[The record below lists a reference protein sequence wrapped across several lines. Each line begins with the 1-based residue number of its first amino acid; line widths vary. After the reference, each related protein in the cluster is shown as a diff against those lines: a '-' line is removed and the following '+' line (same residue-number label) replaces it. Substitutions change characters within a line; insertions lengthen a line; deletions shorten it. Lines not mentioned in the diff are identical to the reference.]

1 MDWPE
6 ITPYDLKNHTPFR
19 AENQHYLSQT
29 EPYRPELHKF
39 ILVLIGMNLFLS
51 AFLLALWAFLHSVA
65 PEHINGVLDF
75 LLYLVSKIPLFIF
88 CALNLAAIFYYMQ
101 HYWQIRHLN
110 RFYPPTLYADNAP
123 QKHGS
128 KLEFT
133 FYLRPPD
140 AKIGITTSVCARIF
154 CEEATKV
161 QRGTDTTTERQL
173 HWSEELPARQF
184 SATAADIRYPIAVLP
199 PTGVPSTLKGL
210 QHSINW
216 YVQMH
221 LQFGHAKPIYLL
233 FPFEVAHS

>member
-6 ITPYDLKNHTPFR
+6 ITPYDLKNHIPFR

-140 AKIGITTSVCARIF
+140 AKIGITSSVCARIF

-161 QRGTDTTTERQL
+161 QRGTDTVTERHT
-173 HWSEELPARQF
+173 HWSEVLPMRQF
-184 SATAADIRYPIAVLP
+184 SADAPVIHYPIAVMPPAGLP
-199 PTGVPSTLKGL
+199 PTLKGL

-216 YVQMH
+216 YIQMR

-233 FPFEVAHS
+233 FPFEVTHS